1 MYTFCVLKR
10 VLLLPPWTETG
21 GKRNER
27 KTGMRVFSLLTA
39 LLLVGVGVVSAVS
52 AQDVTGTLPA
62 DSSEPVLVIGDSMDV
77 LITGTTSVSDMR
89 ASGINA
95 PEELNIPKG
104 ITRYD
109 LVTFDHAALNK
120 QIRGVLPLQIHGKE
134 YQAELHRMDFEQIDD
149 GIDSYE
155 GVIVGVGGSD
165 VLLTT
170 GENALVGSVTFGNET
185 FWITPV
191 ESRARAKG
199 EASPLHVIYSSRD
212 IENPEKWSLIDYG
225 TLTPPEGYTP
235 IEVPENL
242 ESSMRELQDQYAT
255 VNLLVVT
262 DNQFYQDQDNWKTVA
277 QDIVAE
283 ANRQFDRDDIRV
295 ALCVMAYTDS
305 KRVQL
310 SNHSNITSNPVVAVQ
325 AIYPNTDLD
334 LWAAD
339 IALYV
344 GGYDADGSAQG
355 ATYGYY
361 PYHHRHAW
369 AQMVPDDILYLGTTH
384 GRRCVSIHELGHL
397 FDTGHQELDENRTI
411 PSYRRAYQW
420 YQPFSPPLNLK
431 NTVTYSYFNELMSTT
446 EFSSDDY
453 HGDADHDNARRIRET
468 KWTVANYHS

>member
-1 MYTFCVLKR
+1 MKTELKHM
-10 VLLLPPWTETG
+10 
-21 GKRNER
+21 KR
-27 KTGMRVFSLLTA
+27 KTGLRALSTLLA
-39 LLLVGVGVVSAVS
+39 VMLVSVVVVSAVS
-52 AQDVTGTLPA
+52 AQDATGAPA
-62 DSSEPVLVIGDSMDV
+62 VGGGEPALVVGDSMNV
-77 LITGTTSVSDMR
+77 LIAGATSVSDIR
-89 ASGINA
+89 ASGIPE

-120 QIRGVLPLQIHGKE
+120 QVRGVLPLRVHSKE

-191 ESRARAKG
+191 ESRVRAEG

-235 IEVPENL
+235 TEVPENL

-305 KRVQL
+305 RRVQL
-310 SNHSNITSNPVVAVQ
+310 SNQPDILSKPVAAFERV
-325 AIYPNTDLD
+325 YPNTDLD
-334 LWAAD
+334 LWASD
-339 IALYV
+339 LALYV

-361 PYHHRHAW
+361 PDHHRHAW
-369 AQMVPDDILYLGTTH
+369 AQMVPDDIWYLGTTH

-397 FDTGHQELDENRTI
+397 FDTGHQDLDPNRTI